1 MSEKKIALVTGGTR
15 GIGKGI
21 VERFGADGYTV
32 CFSYVSSDEKAKK
45 LVEELKEK
53 GIESKAYKC
62 DVASFGDTEK
72 MVGDIVENYGRL
84 DVLVNN
90 AGITRDTLLSRMSE
104 EDFDVVIAANL
115 KGVFNCT
122 KHAAKVMAKQNGGRI
137 ISIASVAGL
146 IGNIGQVNYSASK
159 AGVMG
164 MTRTLAAELGRYGI
178 TANAIAP
185 GFTKTDMTD
194 VVSDKIKEKMIASTP
209 LRTMGEPADIAN
221 AVSFFADDRS
231 RFITGQV
238 LSVDG
243 GLSIV

>member
-1 MSEKKIALVTGGTR
+1 MSEKKVALVTGGTR

-21 VERFGADGYTV
+21 VERLGADGYIV
-32 CFSYVSSDEKAKK
+32 CFSYVSSDEKAKA
-45 LVEELKEK
+45 LVEELKAK
-53 GIESKAYKC
+53 GIESKSYKC
-62 DVASFGDTEK
+62 DVVSFNDTEE
-72 MVGDIVENYGRL
+72 MIRDIAKEYGRL

-104 EDFDVVIAANL
+104 DDFDVVIAANL
-115 KGVFNCT
+115 KGVFNCS
-122 KHAAKVMAKQNGGRI
+122 KHAAKIMSKQNSGRI

-159 AGVMG
+159 AGVIG

-194 VVSDKIKEKMIASTP
+194 VVSDKIKEKMIAATP
-209 LRTMGEPADIAN
+209 LKTMGEPEDVAN
-221 AVSFFADDRS
+221 AVSFFADERS
-231 RFITGQV
+231 RFVTGQV

>member
-21 VERFGADGYTV
+21 VERLGADGYTV

-62 DVASFGDTEK
+62 DVASFADTEK

-115 KGVFNCT
+115 KG
-122 KHAAKVMAKQNGGRI
+122 VMAKQNGGRI

>member
-21 VERFGADGYTV
+21 VERLGADGYTV

-62 DVASFGDTEK
+62 DVASFADTEK

-231 RFITGQV
+231 RFITGA
-238 LSVDG
+238 
-243 GLSIV
+243 